1 MINKKYQVFISSTYT
16 DLVEARSKVRD
27 AILSMYHFPVGM
39 EVFGAANEEQW
50 QIISETIDSSDYYVL
65 IIGQRYGTV
74 IPEGKP
80 DAGISY
86 TEKEFRYALQKGIP
100 ILAFLMDDDVP
111 VKPEHVEHDH
121 HEELIAF
128 KNAVKT
134 DRLVEWWTNPDELAQ
149 KVTSALYKQITRSK
163 RPGWIRGDSVDIEKS
178 LKVITELTE
187 RNQQLVD
194 ENRALTIENQKLKH
208 KSERIPKL
216 SVVLEGDIP
225 DDDEKDDP
233 LFKRVDRLKTGD
245 DAVVHMQVDCVDTTI
260 EEMNYQPLSQADFFG
275 ELRGWVTDDEIKAYN
290 DALPKQEEINKYLDL
305 YRGYHM
311 IVDTGIASA
320 ISIHNIGA
328 AKATD
333 VSITIEFPDEIQV
346 MDITDVRKLKEPERP
361 EKPRDLREIA
371 YERAHRAEAAMFQ
384 TMARL
389 DRFGSMPINQFGIN
403 ALSLGNHTVF
413 ESLDISDNTVN
424 IEIKNGIVHTKCDR
438 FRDIYITPLTKGIF
452 KAKVTLMCAEYEE
465 PEETEITFSCE

>member
-1 MINKKYQVFISSTYT
+1 MDKKYQVFISSTYT
-16 DLVEARSKVRD
+16 DLVEVRRKVRD

-39 EVFGAANEEQW
+39 EFFGAANEEQW
-50 QIISETIDSSDYYVL
+50 QIISETIDSSDYFVL

-111 VKPEHVEHDH
+111 VKLEHMDHDH

-149 KVTSALYKQITRSK
+149 KVTNAIYKQSTRTK
-163 RPGWIRGDSVDIEKS
+163 RPGWISGDSVDIEKS

-216 SVVLEGDIP
+216 TVVLEGDIP
-225 DDDEKDDP
+225 NDDEKNDP
-233 LFKRVDRLKTGD
+233 LFERKDRLMTD
-245 DAVVHMQVDCVDTTI
+245 DDDIIHLKVGCVDTTFL
-260 EEMNYQPLSQADFFG
+260 ELDYQPVSQADFFG
-275 ELRGWVTDDEIKAYN
+275 ELRGRVTDDEIKAYN
-290 DALPKQEEINKYLDL
+290 DALPKQEEIKKYLDL
-305 YRGYHM
+305 YREYHM

-361 EKPRDLREIA
+361 KKPRDLREIA
-371 YERAHRAEAAMFQ
+371 YERAHRAETAMFQ

-389 DRFGSMPINQFGIN
+389 DRFGSMPINRFGIN

-413 ESLDISDNTVN
+413 ESFDISDNTVN
-424 IEIKNGIVHTKCDR
+424 IEIKNGIVHTKYDR
-438 FRDIYITPLTKGIF
+438 FGDIYITPTVKGIF

>member
-1 MINKKYQVFISSTYT
+1 MDKKYQVFISSTYT
-16 DLVEARSKVRD
+16 DLVEARRKVRD
-27 AILSMYHFPVGM
+27 AILQMYHFPVGM
-39 EVFGAANEEQW
+39 ELFGAANEEQW

-100 ILAFLMDDDVP
+100 ILAFLMDDDVT
-111 VKPEHVEHDH
+111 VKPEDVEYDH
-121 HEELIAF
+121 REEFTAF

-134 DRLVEWWTNPDELAQ
+134 DRLVEWWKNPDELAQ
-149 KVTSALYKQITRSK
+149 KVTNALYKQITRSK
-163 RPGWIRGDSVDIEKS
+163 RPGWIRGDGVDIEKS

-216 SVVLEGDIP
+216 TIVLEGDIP
-225 DDDEKDDP
+225 DEDEKDDP
-233 LFKRVDRLKTGD
+233 LYERIDHLKTSD
-245 DAVVHMQVDCVDTTI
+245 DAVVHLKVGCVATTI
-260 EEMNYQPLSQADFFG
+260 EKMKYKPLSQADFFG
-275 ELRGWVTDDEIKAYN
+275 ELRGKVTDEEIKAYN
-290 DALPKQEEINKYLDL
+290 DALPKQEEIKKYLDL

-311 IVDTGIASA
+311 IVDTGISSA
-320 ISIHNIGA
+320 ITIHNLGS

-346 MDITDVRKLKEPERP
+346 MDITDVRELKEPERP

-371 YERAHRAEAAMFQ
+371 YERAHKTETAMLQ
-384 TMARL
+384 TIAQL
-389 DRFGSMPINQFGIN
+389 DRFGSTPINRFSLN

-424 IEIKNGIVHTKCDR
+424 IEIKNGIVHTKYDR
-438 FRDIYITPLTKGIF
+438 FGDIYITPTVKGIF

>member
-1 MINKKYQVFISSTYT
+1 MDKKYQVFISSTYT
-16 DLVEARSKVRD
+16 DLVEARRKVRD

-39 EVFGAANEEQW
+39 EFFGAANEEQW

-86 TEKEFRYALQKGIP
+86 TEKEFRYALQRGIP
-100 ILAFLMDDDVP
+100 ILAFLMDDNVA
-111 VKPEHVEHDH
+111 VKPEDVEYDH
-121 HEELIAF
+121 REEFTAF

-134 DRLVEWWTNPDELAQ
+134 DRLVEWWKNPDELAQ
-149 KVTSALYKQITRSK
+149 KVTNALYKQITRSK
-163 RPGWIRGDSVDIEKS
+163 RPGWIRGDAVDIEKS

-187 RNQQLVD
+187 RNQQLEA

-208 KSERIPKL
+208 KSEHIPKL
-216 SVVLEGDIP
+216 TVDLEGDIP

-233 LFKRVDRLKTGD
+233 LYERIDHLKTSD
-245 DAVVHMQVDCVDTTI
+245 DAVVHLKVDCVDTSI
-260 EEMNYQPLSQADFFG
+260 EEMNYQPLSQVDFFG
-275 ELRGWVTDDEIKAYN
+275 ELRGKVTDDEIKAYN
-290 DALPKQEEINKYLDL
+290 DALPKQEEIKKYLDL
-305 YRGYHM
+305 YRGYHK

-320 ISIHNIGA
+320 ITIHNIGS

-346 MDITDVRKLKEPERP
+346 MDITDVRELKEPERP

-371 YERAHRAEAAMFQ
+371 YERAHRTEAAMFQ

-389 DRFGSMPINQFGIN
+389 DRFGSMPINRFGIN

-424 IEIKNGIVHTKCDR
+424 IEIKNGIVHTKYDR
-438 FRDIYITPLTKGIF
+438 FGDIYITPLTKGIF

>member
-16 DLVEARSKVRD
+16 DLVEARCKVRD
-27 AILSMYHFPVGM
+27 AILQMYHFPVGM
-39 EVFGAANEEQW
+39 ELFGAANEDQW

-100 ILAFLMDDDVP
+100 ILAFLMDDDVT
-111 VKPEHVEHDH
+111 VKLENVEYDH
-121 HEELIAF
+121 REEFTAF

-134 DRLVEWWTNPDELAQ
+134 GRLVEWWKNPDELAQ

-163 RPGWIRGDSVDIEKS
+163 RPGWIRGDAVDIEKS

-225 DDDEKDDP
+225 DDDEKNDP
-233 LFKRVDRLKTGD
+233 LFERKDRLMTD
-245 DAVVHMQVDCVDTTI
+245 DDDIIHLKVGCVDTTLV
-260 EEMNYQPLSQADFFG
+260 ELDYQPVRQADFFG
-275 ELRGWVTDDEIKAYN
+275 ELRGRVTDDEIKAYN
-290 DALPKQEEINKYLDL
+290 DALPKQEEIKKYLDL

-346 MDITDVRKLKEPERP
+346 MDITDVRKLKEPEGP
-361 EKPRDLREIA
+361 KKPRDLREIA

-389 DRFGSMPINQFGIN
+389 DRFGSMPINRFGIN
-403 ALSLGNHTVF
+403 ALSLGNHTFF
-413 ESLDISDNTVN
+413 ESFDISDNTVN
-424 IEIKNGIVHTKCDR
+424 IEIKNGIVHTKYDR
-438 FRDIYITPLTKGIF
+438 FGDIYITPTVKGIF